1 MSDLGEINEVCE
13 TDNSSAGPLS
23 GIRVVDLTSMISG
36 PVATMML
43 ADQGADVI
51 KVESLSGDLVRGAG
65 PNRSGITSTFI
76 SSNRSKRSLALDLK
90 TPEGAEI
97 LRELLRTADVLVQ
110 NFRPGTIERMG
121 FGEDA
126 VRVLREDIIY
136 VSISGFGEEGPFAHQ
151 RVYDPVIQALSGLAA
166 IQADGQSGR
175 PKMIRTIIPD
185 KTTAVTAAQAIT
197 AALFSRE
204 RTRKG
209 QHVKLAMLDI
219 MVAYLWP
226 EGMAGMTLVGREVKA
241 QRAQLSPDLIF
252 ATNDGFITAGAV
264 SDAEWRGMCEALQ
277 HPEWLEDERFLTVND
292 RAVNATLRLQMTADV
307 LASNSSE
314 YWLQRLDE
322 AGVPCAPVLSREE
335 VLTHPQIQANN
346 LLAEYEHPIAGR
358 IRQPRPA
365 ARFDQT
371 PATIRR
377 HAPGLGEHNAEL
389 LEELGY
395 NEQRRQQ
402 LKDAGVI
409 QRD

>member
-1 MSDLGEINEVCE
+1 MSDVKELDDSV
-13 TDNSSAGPLS
+13 DGPLS

-90 TPEGAEI
+90 ALEGAEI
-97 LRELLRTADVLVQ
+97 LRDLLRTADVLVQ

-126 VRVLREDIIY
+126 VRALREDIIY
-136 VSISGFGEEGPFAHQ
+136 VSISGFGETGPFAHQ

-197 AALFSRE
+197 AALFARE

-209 QHVKLAMLDI
+209 QHVKLAMLDT
-219 MVAYLWP
+219 MVSYLWP

-252 ATNDGFITAGAV
+252 ATTDGFITAGAV
-264 SDAEWRGMCEALQ
+264 SNVEWQGMCKALDRL
-277 HPEWLEDERFLTVND
+277 EWLDDERFLTVND
-292 RAVNATLRLQMTADV
+292 RAINVTQRLEMTAEV
-307 LASNSSE
+307 IATNSCE
-314 YWLQRLDE
+314 YWLQRLDAE
-322 AGVPCAPVLSREE
+322 GVPCAPVLTREE
-335 VLTHPQIQANN
+335 VLEHPQIAAND
-346 LLAEYEHPIAGR
+346 LLAEYEHPVAGR

-371 PATIRR
+371 PSAIRR
-377 HAPGLGEHNAEL
+377 HAPSLGEHNAEL

-402 LKDAGVI
+402 LIDAGVI
-409 QRD
+409 DQG

>member
-1 MSDLGEINEVCE
+1 MTEVRE
-13 TDNSSAGPLS
+13 VDDSSEGPLS
-23 GIRVVDLTSMISG
+23 GIRVIDLTSMISG

-51 KVESLSGDLVRGAG
+51 KVESLAGDLVRGAG

-76 SSNRSKRSLALDLK
+76 SSNRSKRGLALNLK

-97 LRELLRTADVLVQ
+97 LRDLLRTADVLVQ

-121 FGEDA
+121 FGEA
-126 VRVLREDIIY
+126 TVRALRDDIIY
-136 VSISGFGEEGPFAHQ
+136 VSISGFGDVGPFAHQ

-166 IQADGQSGR
+166 IQADGQTGR

-197 AALFSRE
+197 AALFARE

-209 QHVKLAMLDI
+209 QHVKLAMLDT
-219 MVAYLWP
+219 MVSYLWP
-226 EGMAGMTLVGREVKA
+226 EGMSGMTLVGREVKA

-252 ATNDGFITAGAV
+252 ATEDGYITAGAV
-264 SDAEWRGMCEALQ
+264 SDVEWKGLCKALDRE
-277 HPEWLEDERFLTVND
+277 EWLEDERFLTVND
-292 RAVNATLRLQMTADV
+292 RAVNATLRLEMTAEV
-307 LASNSSE
+307 LATNSSE
-314 YWLQRLDE
+314 FWLARLDTQ
-322 AGVPCAPVLSREE
+322 GVPCAPVLTRED
-335 VLTHPQIQANN
+335 VLTHPQIEANG
-346 LLAEYEHPIAGR
+346 LLSEYEHPIAGR

-365 ARFDQT
+365 ALFDQT
-371 PATIRR
+371 PAAIRR
-377 HAPGLGEHNAEL
+377 HAPGLGEHNAEV

-402 LKDAGVI
+402 LIDAGVI
-409 QRD
+409 EKG

>member
-1 MSDLGEINEVCE
+1 MSNIRELD
-13 TDNSSAGPLS
+13 DSADGPLS
-23 GIRVVDLTSMISG
+23 GIRVIDLTSMISG

-76 SSNRSKRSLALDLK
+76 SSNRSKRSLALNLK

-97 LRELLRTADVLVQ
+97 LRDLLRTADVLVQ

-126 VRVLREDIIY
+126 VRKLREDIIY

-197 AALFSRE
+197 AALFARE

-209 QHVKLAMLDI
+209 QHVKLAMLDT

-252 ATNDGFITAGAV
+252 ATNDGFITSGAV
-264 SDAEWRGMCEALQ
+264 SNVEWQGMCKALERL
-277 HPEWLEDERFLTVND
+277 EWLEDERFLTVND
-292 RAVNATLRLQMTADV
+292 RAVNATLRLEMTAEV
-307 LASNSSE
+307 LATNSSE
-314 YWLQRLDE
+314 YWLQRLDAE
-322 AGVPCAPVLSREE
+322 GVPCAPVLSREE
-335 VLTHPQIQANN
+335 ILTHPQIEANG
-346 LLAEYEHPIAGR
+346 LLAEYEHPVAGR

-402 LKDAGVI
+402 LMDAGVI
-409 QRD
+409 ERV

>member
-1 MSDLGEINEVCE
+1 MTEVRE
-13 TDNSSAGPLS
+13 VDDSSEGPLS
-23 GIRVVDLTSMISG
+23 GIRVIDLTSMISG

-51 KVESLSGDLVRGAG
+51 KVESLAGDLVRGAG

-76 SSNRSKRSLALDLK
+76 SSNRSKRGLALNLK

-97 LRELLRTADVLVQ
+97 LRDLLRTADVLVQ

-121 FGEDA
+121 FGEAA
-126 VRVLREDIIY
+126 VRALRDDIIY
-136 VSISGFGEEGPFAHQ
+136 VSISGFGDVGPFAHQ

-166 IQADGQSGR
+166 IQADGQTGR

-197 AALFSRE
+197 AALFARE

-209 QHVKLAMLDI
+209 QHVKLAMLDT
-219 MVAYLWP
+219 MVSYLWP
-226 EGMAGMTLVGREVKA
+226 EGMSGMTLVGREVKA

-252 ATNDGFITAGAV
+252 ATEDGYITAGAV
-264 SDAEWRGMCEALQ
+264 SDVEWKGLCKALDRE
-277 HPEWLEDERFLTVND
+277 EWLEDKRFLTVND
-292 RAVNATLRLQMTADV
+292 RAVNATLRLEMTAEV
-307 LASNSSE
+307 LATNSSE
-314 YWLQRLDE
+314 FWLARLDTQ
-322 AGVPCAPVLSREE
+322 GVPCAPVLTRED
-335 VLTHPQIQANN
+335 VLTHPQIEANG
-346 LLAEYEHPIAGR
+346 LLSEYEHPIAGR

-365 ARFDQT
+365 ALFDQT
-371 PATIRR
+371 PAAIRR
-377 HAPGLGEHNAEL
+377 HAPGLGEHNAEV

-402 LKDAGVI
+402 LIDAGVI
-409 QRD
+409 EKG